1 MSPLNFRRALFVR
14 LDRIGDLV
22 LTLPTDGAA
31 SIPAVDW
38 WIPNG
43 LSFVTEHAQPPRN
56 AREFPRNLSLIDAL
70 RLAREVRQKSYDLA
84 VIFHAPWWVSL
95 VVWAAG
101 IRVRIGVRSQWH
113 SFLFLNRTIRQ
124 KRSRAECSELE
135 YNFRLLEE
143 GLGLSIGSFV
153 RSSLKLRA
161 KTGRPDLAPAGEFY
175 VVHPGMSGSALNWPV
190 ERYAELVARLDRP
203 VVITGTASDAAYL
216 EPLRATVDRKV
227 IWADGKLAGA
237 ELISLLANARAVIA
251 PSTGVLHLAAS
262 CGVPTVGIFSN
273 VLVQRALRWGPQGDH
288 VAVVEPPFDC
298 AADECMSKIS
308 VDEVLAKLAE
318 LLR

>member
-113 SFLFLNRTIRQ
+113 SFLFLNRRDHGNGKRRRISRTASRNCRPQSDLGGRQ
-124 KRSRAECSELE
+124 TRGCRIDFALSECSRRHRAVDRRSS
-135 YNFRLLEE
+135 F
-143 GLGLSIGSFV
+143 GSFV
-153 RSSLKLRA
+153 WSSDGRNFFERPRSARASL
-161 KTGRPDLAPAGEFY
+161 
-175 VVHPGMSGSALNWPV
+175 
-190 ERYAELVARLDRP
+190 
-203 VVITGTASDAAYL
+203 GTARR
-216 EPLRATVDRKV
+216 PRCRRRT
-227 IWADGKLAGA
+227 
-237 ELISLLANARAVIA
+237 AV
-251 PSTGVLHLAAS
+251 
-262 CGVPTVGIFSN
+262 
-273 VLVQRALRWGPQGDH
+273 
-288 VAVVEPPFDC
+288 
-298 AADECMSKIS
+298 
-308 VDEVLAKLAE
+308 
-318 LLR
+318 